1 VTTSVAVFEKVAAR
15 ELSPEAGAELLMKER
30 DPMPKKP
37 GWMPRWIYVAGV
49 VVAAVLLAPI
59 LSNRDRA

>member
-37 GWMPRWIYVAGV
+37 GWMPRWIYVSGV